1 MCLFVSGQAKR
12 LLDKFVTNVAEACP
26 TNKNVE
32 LGGRDGFKLFPY
44 GVSGYVRGH
53 RRIDGGWHIAIARH
67 LHIFMC
73 TSDLLTLPKKKKI
86 GKAYELLF
94 QIYAALRMPLVK
106 HEIAAYQNT
115 INELL
120 LIMLPM
126 CVPAY
131 QTACNSIKFHW
142 PRHWGDTRRELGCSA
157 AEKSLERKLAETQ
170 KRNYKYTN
178 KKDNTEVC

>member
-1 MCLFVSGQAKR
+1 MCLFVSGQVKR

-73 TSDLLTLPKKKKI
+73 TSDILTLPKKKNREGI
-86 GKAYELLF
+86 RTVVPN
-94 QIYAALRMPLVK
+94 LRGTP
-106 HEIAAYQNT
+106 HA
-115 INELL
+115 
-120 LIMLPM
+120 
-126 CVPAY
+126 
-131 QTACNSIKFHW
+131 
-142 PRHWGDTRRELGCSA
+142 GC
-157 AEKSLERKLAETQ
+157 ET
-170 KRNYKYTN
+170 
-178 KKDNTEVC
+178 